1 MSKEQCPYCS
11 IDNGTELFTCG
22 GDDYDYFIS
31 VSIDKSKL
39 HFEEFSWD
47 GNFSEDLEI
56 SYCPKCGRKL

>member
-56 SYCPKCGRKL
+56 NYCPKFGRKL

>member
-56 SYCPKCGRKL
+56 NCCPKCGRKL